1 MVADKLATS
10 MHVCMVRKHILSS
23 MYLQD
28 SISNPYLGRQNYKQ
42 CTLVNQQNE
51 DQVLYSITEIILILL
66 FEG

>member
-28 SISNPYLGRQNYKQ
+28 SIPNPYLGRQNYKQ

-51 DQVLYSITEIILILL
+51 DQVLYSITEII
-66 FEG
+66 